1 MSKQRVIVIGGGLA
15 GLAATMKI
23 AEQGMPVLL
32 VSFLPVKR
40 SHSVCAQGGING
52 AVNIK
57 GEGDSPDIHF
67 YDTVKGGDFLAN
79 QPLCKDMCYHAPFI
93 IYLLDRL
100 GVPFNRTPEGNLDFR
115 RFGGTLHHRT
125 AFSGATTGQQL
136 LYALD
141 EQVRRYEVEGLVEK
155 QEWHEYLGAVLDDDQ
170 RCVGAVVQ
178 NLRTGEI
185 RAERGDAVILAT
197 GGPGLVYGRST
208 NSVVC
213 TGTATTSAYLQGA
226 KYGNGEFIQI
236 HPSAIPGRDKLRLM
250 SESARGEGGRVWV
263 PRKAG
268 DTRTAKQIPE
278 EERYYFLEEKYPLF
292 QNLVPRDVASRE
304 IYDICVN
311 DGLGVHGDM
320 KVYLDL
326 THKSREFLNTRLGGI
341 LEIYEKFTGVDP
353 REEPME
359 IFPAVHYSMGGIWTD
374 FAPTKDGFID
384 HQSPRNQMTSI
395 SGLYAAG
402 EADYQ
407 YHGANRL
414 GANSLL
420 SCIYTGLMMGPG
432 VINFVKHQKQAAED
446 LPSSLFEG
454 AVKQWSE
461 RFGKIKSMNGKEN
474 PYALHSE
481 LADTMMSNV
490 LIVRDNQRLSATLE
504 KIEAIEQRWHDVEC
518 VDTLDWTNPVPSF
531 VNQLW
536 NMIQLSKVITKGASL
551 RDEFRGAHYKP
562 DYDLHQPKDFKPESY
577 LEYMEMKSN
586 GGVKDGAFA
595 PDHLDYM
602 QKFEENNNK
611 WLKTTV
617 ASYVKRDTS
626 GEYYAN
632 GGPEITYEA
641 VDTSLIAPRPRKYD

>member
-1 MSKQRVIVIGGGLA
+1 MTKQRAIVVGGGLA

-23 AEQGMPVLL
+23 AEQGMSVLL

-57 GEGDSPDIHF
+57 GEGDSPEIHF
-67 YDTVKGGDFLAN
+67 YDTVKGGDFLGH

-93 IYLLDRL
+93 IYLLDRM

-155 QEWHEYLGAVLDDDQ
+155 VEWHEYLGAVQDNDGK
-170 RCVGAVVQ
+170 CVGAVIQ
-178 NLRTGEI
+178 NLRTGDI

-197 GGPGLVYGRST
+197 GGPGVIYGRST

-236 HPSAIPGRDKLRLM
+236 HPTAVPGRDKLRLM

-263 PRKAG
+263 PRKAN
-268 DTRTAKQIPE
+268 DQRDPKEIPA
-278 EERYYFLEEKYPLF
+278 EERLYFLEEKYPRF
-292 QNLVPRDVASRE
+292 GNLVPRDVGARE

-311 DGLGVHGDM
+311 QGLGVHGDLQ
-320 KVYLDL
+320 VYLHL
-326 THKSREFLNTRLGGI
+326 TNHSREFLDRRLGGI
-341 LEIYEKFTGVDP
+341 LQIYEKFTGVDL
-353 REEPME
+353 REDPME

-374 FAPTKDGFID
+374 YTRTADGFID
-384 HQSPRNQMTSI
+384 HQSPRNQMTSME
-395 SGLYAAG
+395 GLYAAG

-432 VINFVKHQKQAAED
+432 VVNYIKNQKESAAD
-446 LPSSLFEG
+446 LPSSLFDQAQQQWQEKFTG
-454 AVKQWSE
+454 IKQM
-461 RFGKIKSMNGKEN
+461 KGKEN
-474 PYALHSE
+474 PYKLHAELSE
-481 LADTMMSNV
+481 TMMSNV
-490 LIVRDNQRLSATLE
+490 LIVRDNARLAATVE
-504 KIEAIEQRWHDVEC
+504 KIDEYDERWKDVEC
-518 VDTLDWTNPVPSF
+518 VDTSDWTNPVPSF
-531 VNQLW
+531 VNQLY
-536 NMIQLSKVITKGASL
+536 NMIQLSKVIAKGALL

-562 DYDLHQPKDFKPESY
+562 EFEINQPSDFKPESFLEY
-577 LEYMEMKSN
+577 TKLKADGSLKQDSFKPDHLEYMRLYEESN
-586 GGVKDGAFA
+586 
-595 PDHLDYM
+595 
-602 QKFEENNNK
+602 EK
-611 WLKTTV
+611 WLKSSIATF
-617 ASYVKRDTS
+617 
-626 GEYYAN
+626 N
-632 GGPEITYEA
+632 GKGPDISYEA
-641 VDTSLIAPRPRKYD
+641 VDTSLIQPRPRKYD

>member
-1 MSKQRVIVIGGGLA
+1 MTKQRAIVVGGGLA

-23 AEQGMPVLL
+23 AEQGTPVLL

-57 GEGDSPDIHF
+57 GEGDSPEIHF
-67 YDTVKGGDFLAN
+67 YDTVKGGDFLGH

-93 IYLLDRL
+93 IYLLDRM
-100 GVPFNRTPEGNLDFR
+100 GVPFNRTREGNLDFR

-155 QEWHEYLGAVLDDDQ
+155 VEWHEYLGAVQDADG
-170 RCVGAVVQ
+170 RCVGAVIQ
-178 NLRTGEI
+178 NLRTGDI

-197 GGPGLVYGRST
+197 GGPGVVYGRST

-236 HPSAIPGRDKLRLM
+236 HPTAVPGRDKLRLM

-263 PRKAG
+263 PRKAN
-268 DTRTAKQIPE
+268 DQRDPKEIPAE
-278 EERYYFLEEKYPLF
+278 DRLYFLEEKYPRF
-292 QNLVPRDVASRE
+292 GNLVPRDVGARE

-311 DGLGVHGDM
+311 QGLGVHGDM

-326 THKSREFLNTRLGGI
+326 THHSREFLDRRLGGI

-374 FAPTKDGFID
+374 YTRTADGFID
-384 HQSPRNQMTSI
+384 HQSPRNQMTSME
-395 SGLYAAG
+395 GLYAAG

-432 VINFVKHQKQAAED
+432 VVNYIKNQKESAAD
-446 LPSSLFEG
+446 LPSSLFEQAHQQWQEKFTG
-454 AVKQWSE
+454 IKQM
-461 RFGKIKSMNGKEN
+461 KGKEN
-474 PYALHSE
+474 PYKLHAELSE
-481 LADTMMSNV
+481 TMMSNV
-490 LIVRDNQRLSATLE
+490 LIVRDNARLAATVE
-504 KIEAIEQRWHDVEC
+504 KIDEYGERWKDVEC
-518 VDTLDWTNPVPSF
+518 VDTSDWTNPVPSF
-531 VNQLW
+531 VNQLY
-536 NMIQLSKVITKGASL
+536 NMIQLSKVIAKGALL

-562 DYDLHQPKDFKPESY
+562 EFEINQPSDFKPESFLEY
-577 LEYMEMKSN
+577 TKLKVDGGLKQDSFKPDHLEYMRLYEESN
-586 GGVKDGAFA
+586 
-595 PDHLDYM
+595 
-602 QKFEENNNK
+602 EK
-611 WLKTTV
+611 WLKSSIATF
-617 ASYVKRDTS
+617 
-626 GEYYAN
+626 N
-632 GGPEITYEA
+632 GKGPDINYEA
-641 VDTSLIAPRPRKYD
+641 VDTSLIQPRPRKYD

>member
-1 MSKQRVIVIGGGLA
+1 MAKQKVIVVGGGLA

-57 GEGDSPDIHF
+57 GEGDSPEIHF
-67 YDTVKGGDFLAN
+67 YDTVKGGDFLAH
-79 QPLCKDMCYHAPFI
+79 QPLCKDMCYHGPFVI
-93 IYLLDRL
+93 NLMDRL

-125 AFSGATTGQQL
+125 AFAGATTGQQL

-141 EQVRRYEVEGLVEK
+141 EQVRRFEVDGLVEK
-155 QEWHEYLGAVLDDDQ
+155 MEWHEYLGAVLDDSG
-170 RCVGAVVQ
+170 RCVGAVIH
-178 NLRTGEI
+178 NLRGGEI
-185 RAERGDAVILAT
+185 YSVEGDAVILAT

-208 NSVVC
+208 NSAVC

-236 HPSAIPGRDKLRLM
+236 HPSAIPGQDKLRLM

-263 PRKAG
+263 PRKKG
-268 DTRTAKQIPE
+268 DDRPPRKIPE
-278 EERYYFLEEKYPLF
+278 AERYYFLEERYPRF
-292 QNLVPRDVASRE
+292 GNLVPRDVGARE
-304 IYDICVN
+304 IYDVCVN
-311 DGLGVHGDM
+311 GGLGIRGEN

-326 THKSREFLNTRLGGI
+326 THHSREFLDRRLGGI

-374 FAPTKDGFID
+374 YTRTADGFID
-384 HQSPRNQMTSI
+384 HDSPRNQMTSI
-395 SGLYAAG
+395 EGLYAAG

-407 YHGANRL
+407 YHGGNRL

-432 VINFVKHQKQAAED
+432 VINYVKNVPQAAAD
-446 LPSSLFEG
+446 MDRSIFEK
-454 AVKQWSE
+454 ATKQWEE
-461 RFGKIKSMNGKEN
+461 RFEQIKRMNGPEN
-474 PYALHSE
+474 PYALHAE
-481 LADTMMSNV
+481 LGELMISNV
-490 LIVRDNQRLSATLE
+490 LIVRENEKLE
-504 KIEAIEQRWHDVEC
+504 KTLDAIEEIETRWKNVVC
-518 VDTLDWTNPVPSF
+518 LDTQKWTNPVPSYI
-531 VNQLW
+531 NQLY
-536 NMIQLSKVITKGASL
+536 NMIQLSKIIAKGALL

-562 DYDLHQPKDFKPESY
+562 KFDLKQPSDFKPDFYLDYVEQKEQGSLNEENFKPEH
-577 LEYMEMKSN
+577 LEYMKR
-586 GGVKDGAFA
+586 
-595 PDHLDYM
+595 
-602 QKFEENNNK
+602 FEANNEK
-611 WLKTTV
+611 WLKSTIAV
-617 ASYVKRDTS
+617 NRN
-626 GEYYAN
+626 GE
-632 GGPEITYEA
+632 PEISYED
-641 VDTSLIAPRPRKYD
+641 VDTSLIKPRPRKYD

>member
-1 MSKQRVIVIGGGLA
+1 MTKQRAIVVGGGLA

-23 AEQGMPVLL
+23 AEQGMSVLL

-57 GEGDSPDIHF
+57 GEGDSPEIHF
-67 YDTVKGGDFLAN
+67 YDTVKGGDFLGH

-93 IYLLDRL
+93 IYLLDRM

-155 QEWHEYLGAVLDDDQ
+155 IEWHEYLGAVQDEDGK
-170 RCVGAVVQ
+170 CVGAVIQ
-178 NLRTGEI
+178 NLRTGDI

-197 GGPGLVYGRST
+197 GGPGVVYGRST

-236 HPSAIPGRDKLRLM
+236 HPTAVPGRDKLRLM

-263 PRKAG
+263 PRKAN
-268 DTRTAKQIPE
+268 DQRDPKEIPA
-278 EERYYFLEEKYPLF
+278 EERLYFLEEKYPRF
-292 QNLVPRDVASRE
+292 GNLVPRDVGARE

-311 DGLGVHGDM
+311 QGLGVHGDM

-326 THKSREFLNTRLGGI
+326 THHSREFLDRRLGGI

-374 FAPTKDGFID
+374 YTRTADGFID

-395 SGLYAAG
+395 EGLYAAG

-432 VINFVKHQKQAAED
+432 VVNYIKNQKESATD
-446 LPSSLFEG
+446 LPSTLFDQAQQQWQEKFTG
-454 AVKQWSE
+454 IKQM
-461 RFGKIKSMNGKEN
+461 KGKEN
-474 PYALHSE
+474 PYKLHAELSE
-481 LADTMMSNV
+481 TMMSNV
-490 LIVRDNQRLSATLE
+490 LIVRDNARLAATVE
-504 KIEAIEQRWHDVEC
+504 KIEEYDERWKDVEC
-518 VDTLDWTNPVPSF
+518 VDTSDWTNPVPSF
-531 VNQLW
+531 VNQLY
-536 NMIQLSKVITKGASL
+536 NMIQLSKVIAKGALL

-562 DYDLHQPKDFKPESY
+562 EFEIKQPSDFKPESFLEY
-577 LEYMEMKSN
+577 TKLKAEGGLKQDSFKPDHLEYMRLYGESN
-586 GGVKDGAFA
+586 
-595 PDHLDYM
+595 
-602 QKFEENNNK
+602 EK
-611 WLKTTV
+611 WLKSSIATF
-617 ASYVKRDTS
+617 
-626 GEYYAN
+626 N
-632 GGPEITYEA
+632 GKGPDISYEA
-641 VDTSLIAPRPRKYD
+641 VDTSLIQPRPRKYD

>member
-1 MSKQRVIVIGGGLA
+1 MTKQRAIVVGGGLA

-23 AEQGMPVLL
+23 AEQGMSVLL

-57 GEGDSPDIHF
+57 GEGDSPEIHF
-67 YDTVKGGDFLAN
+67 YDTVKGGDFLGH

-93 IYLLDRL
+93 IYLLDRM

-155 QEWHEYLGAVLDDDQ
+155 IEWHEYLGAVQDEDGK
-170 RCVGAVVQ
+170 CVGAVIQ
-178 NLRTGEI
+178 NLRTGDI

-197 GGPGLVYGRST
+197 GGPGVVYGRST

-226 KYGNGEFIQI
+226 KFGNGEFIQI
-236 HPSAIPGRDKLRLM
+236 HPTAVPGRDKLRLM

-263 PRKAG
+263 PRKAN
-268 DTRTAKQIPE
+268 DQRDPKEIPA
-278 EERYYFLEEKYPLF
+278 EERLYFLEEKYPRF
-292 QNLVPRDVASRE
+292 GNLVPRDVGARE

-311 DGLGVHGDM
+311 QGLGVHGDM

-326 THKSREFLNTRLGGI
+326 THHSREFLDRRLGGI

-374 FAPTKDGFID
+374 YTRTADGFID

-395 SGLYAAG
+395 EGLYAAG

-432 VINFVKHQKQAAED
+432 VVNYIKNQKESATD
-446 LPSSLFEG
+446 LPSSLFDKAQQQWQEKFTG
-454 AVKQWSE
+454 IKQM
-461 RFGKIKSMNGKEN
+461 KGKEN
-474 PYALHSE
+474 PYKLHAELSE
-481 LADTMMSNV
+481 TMMSNV
-490 LIVRDNQRLSATLE
+490 LIVRDNARLAATVE
-504 KIEAIEQRWHDVEC
+504 KIEEYDERWKDVEC
-518 VDTLDWTNPVPSF
+518 VDTSDWTNPVPSF
-531 VNQLW
+531 VNQLY
-536 NMIQLSKVITKGASL
+536 NMIQLSKVIAKGALL

-562 DYDLHQPKDFKPESY
+562 EFEIKQPSDFKPESFLEY
-577 LEYMEMKSN
+577 TKLKAEGGLKQDSFKPDHLEYMRLYGESN
-586 GGVKDGAFA
+586 
-595 PDHLDYM
+595 
-602 QKFEENNNK
+602 EK
-611 WLKTTV
+611 WLKSSIATF
-617 ASYVKRDTS
+617 
-626 GEYYAN
+626 N
-632 GGPEITYEA
+632 GKGPDISYEA
-641 VDTSLIAPRPRKYD
+641 VDTSLIQPRPRKYD

>member
-67 YDTVKGGDFLAN
+67 YDTVKGGDFLAH
-79 QPLCKDMCYHAPFI
+79 QPLCKDMCLRGPFI
-93 IYLLDRL
+93 IHLMDRL

-125 AFSGATTGQQL
+125 AFAGATTGQQL

-141 EQVRRYEVEGLVEK
+141 EQVRHFEDEGLVQK
-155 QEWHEYLGAVLDDDQ
+155 MEWHEYLGAVLDEKG
-170 RCVGAVVQ
+170 RCVGAVIHEM
-178 NLRTGEI
+178 RSGEI
-185 RAERGDAVILAT
+185 FAEQGNAVILAT

-208 NSVVC
+208 NSAVC
-213 TGTATTSAYLQGA
+213 TGTAATSAYLQGA

-236 HPSAIPGRDKLRLM
+236 HPSAIPGQDKLRLM

-268 DTRTAKQIPE
+268 DARPPKGIPDK
-278 EERYYFLEEKYPLF
+278 ERFYFLEEKYPLF
-292 QNLVPRDVASRE
+292 GNLVPRDVASRE
-304 IYDICVN
+304 IYDVCIN
-311 DGLGVHGDM
+311 QGLGVHGGN

-326 THKSREFLNTRLGGI
+326 THLTREFLDKRLGGI
-341 LEIYEKFTGVDP
+341 LEIYEKFTGADP

-374 FAPTKDGFID
+374 YQRTHDGFID
-384 HQSPRNQMTSI
+384 HDSPRNQTTSI
-395 SGLYAAG
+395 EGLYAAG

-407 YHGANRL
+407 FHGANRL

-432 VINFVKHQKQAAED
+432 VVNYVRDLSQATDEV
-446 LPSSLFEG
+446 SSSVFEK
-454 AVKQWSE
+454 AVRHWQE
-461 RFGKIKSMNGKEN
+461 RFKMIMEMKGREN
-474 PYALHSE
+474 PYALHAE
-481 LADTMMSNV
+481 LGELMIANV
-490 LIVRDNQRLSATLE
+490 LIVRENEKLVKCLE
-504 KIEAIEQRWHDVEC
+504 MINEIEERWKNVEC
-518 VDTLDWTNPVPSF
+518 VDTKTWTNPVPSYI
-531 VNQLW
+531 NQLY
-536 NMIQLSKVITKGASL
+536 NMIQLSKIISKGALL

-562 DYDLHQPKDFKPESY
+562 KFDLKQPRDFKPESY
-577 LEYMEMKSN
+577 LDYYKKREN
-586 GGVKDGAFA
+586 GTLNEEAFA
-595 PDHLDYM
+595 PEHLDYM
-602 QKFEENNNK
+602 KRFDANNEK
-611 WLKTTV
+611 WLKSTIATC
-617 ASYVKRDTS
+617 K
-626 GEYYAN
+626 N
-632 GGPEITYEA
+632 GQPEISYEA
-641 VDTSLIAPRPRKYD
+641 VDTSVIIPRPRKYD

>member
-1 MSKQRVIVIGGGLA
+1 MTKQRAIVVGGGLA

-23 AEQGMPVLL
+23 AEQGMSVLL

-57 GEGDSPDIHF
+57 GEGDSPEIHF
-67 YDTVKGGDFLAN
+67 YDTVKGGDFLGH

-93 IYLLDRL
+93 IYLLDRM

-155 QEWHEYLGAVLDDDQ
+155 IEWHEYLGAVQDEDGKS
-170 RCVGAVVQ
+170 VGAVIQ
-178 NLRTGEI
+178 NLRTGDI

-197 GGPGLVYGRST
+197 GGPGVVYGRST

-236 HPSAIPGRDKLRLM
+236 HPTAVPGRDKLRLM

-263 PRKAG
+263 PRKAN
-268 DTRTAKQIPE
+268 DQRDPKEIPA
-278 EERYYFLEEKYPLF
+278 EERLYFLEEKYPRF
-292 QNLVPRDVASRE
+292 GNLVPRDVGARE

-311 DGLGVHGDM
+311 QGLGVHGDM

-326 THKSREFLNTRLGGI
+326 THHSREFLDRRLGGI

-374 FAPTKDGFID
+374 YTRTADGFID

-395 SGLYAAG
+395 EGLYAAG

-432 VINFVKHQKQAAED
+432 LIQYAKNQDKVYENVSSQVFEHAADKWKDRLKE
-446 LPSSLFEG
+446 
-454 AVKQWSE
+454 
-461 RFGKIKSMNGKEN
+461 IKSMQGKEN
-474 PYALHSE
+474 PYQLHQE
-481 LADTMMSNV
+481 LGEVMIENV
-490 LIVRDNQRLSATLE
+490 LIVRENTKLE
-504 KIEAIEQRWHDVEC
+504 KALLLIDDIEIRFRDLQC
-518 VDTLDWTNPVPSF
+518 LDTTHWANPTPSF
-531 VNQLW
+531 INQLHS
-536 NMIQLSKVITKGASL
+536 MIHLSRIIAVGALL
-551 RDEFRGAHYKP
+551 RNEFRGAHYKP
-562 DYDLHQPKDFKPESY
+562 AYDLNQPHDFDPHEFVD
-577 LEYMEMKSN
+577 YMEQKHYGEVPEEAFPEGHMAYMKR
-586 GGVKDGAFA
+586 
-595 PDHLDYM
+595 
-602 QKFEENNNK
+602 FEANNEK
-611 WLKTTV
+611 WLKSTI
-617 ASYVKRDTS
+617 AHYDEGKPNIS
-626 GEYYAN
+626 
-632 GGPEITYEA
+632 YEA
-641 VDTSLIAPRPRKYD
+641 VDTSLIPPRPRKYD